1 MSDLSNSELR
11 RLDLTLLL
19 VFLGLLRYRKAA
31 SVARELGLTQSAI
44 SQALRRLRD
53 VFEDELFLRRP
64 HGMEPTATALALEAP
79 IADAVNALRGAL
91 SATRSFDP
99 ATASGVIRLAA
110 MHAEQAVLI
119 PNLFARLR
127 LLAPG
132 MTLSILPTGRA
143 EAVQALKD
151 DRADF
156 ALGFFRDIPDICS
169 RRLLYRENY
178 SVAGRPD
185 VLTEAPDI
193 SLDDYCSADHLLTAP
208 GGGKRGV
215 VDDHLAKI
223 GRERKVLLSFPAFL
237 PALAATAESGTLLT
251 LPSRV
256 AHQFARQFGLV
267 TALPPLE
274 LPSFPVSVLWHRRN
288 ENDPRTQWLKS
299 QLVTIQ
305 GP

>member
-19 VFLGLLRYRKAA
+19 VFLGLIRHRKAV
-31 SVARELGLTQSAI
+31 SVALELGLTQSAI

-53 VFEDELFLRRP
+53 VFGDDLFLRRP
-64 HGMEPTATALALEAP
+64 HGMEPTATARALEAP

-91 SATRSFDP
+91 GASRSFDP
-99 ATASGVIRLAA
+99 AIASGIVRVAA
-110 MHAEQAVLI
+110 LHAEQAVLI
-119 PNLFARLR
+119 PTFFARLR

-132 MTLSILPTGRA
+132 LTLSILPTGRSD
-143 EAVQALKD
+143 AVQALKD
-151 DRADF
+151 DRADL
-156 ALGFFRDIPDICS
+156 ALGFFRELPDICS
-169 RRLLYRENY
+169 RHVLYTETY
-178 SVAGRPD
+178 LVAGRPD

-193 SLDDYCSADHLLTAP
+193 SLDAYCATDHLLTAP
-208 GGGKRGV
+208 GGGSRGV
-215 VDDHLAKI
+215 VDDQLAKI
-223 GRERKVLLSFPAFL
+223 GRKRRVLLSFPAFL

-256 AHQFARQFGLV
+256 AGQFAKKFDLV

-288 ENDPRTQWLKS
+288 ETDPKTQWLKT
-299 QLVTIQ
+299 LLLAA
-305 GP
+305 